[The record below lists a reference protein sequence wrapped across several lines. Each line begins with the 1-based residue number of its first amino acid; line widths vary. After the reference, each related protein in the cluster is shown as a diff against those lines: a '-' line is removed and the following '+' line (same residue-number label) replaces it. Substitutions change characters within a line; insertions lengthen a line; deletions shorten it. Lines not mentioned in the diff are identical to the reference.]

1 MRETKRITE
10 IAILVSLAI
19 VIELVSKFIPSLPQG
34 GSINV
39 ATLPLFVLAYRHG
52 IKWGVISGFVY
63 GLLSY
68 MLFGAFYHWASIL
81 LDYGLAFG
89 VIGFSGIFRYFGKDN
104 IWSFSAGV
112 VFGSF
117 LRFIMHTISGVIV
130 FSFLLGYNEDVNA
143 YWYSISYNATYILP
157 SMILV
162 LIVGLAV
169 FKPIQMIAE
178 PTR

>member
-1 MRETKRITE
+1 MRDTKRITE
-10 IAILVSLAI
+10 VSILVALAI
-19 VIELVSKFIPSLPQG
+19 VIELVSKVIPSLPQG

-52 IKWGVISGFVY
+52 VKWGLISGFIY

-89 VIGFSGIFRYFGKDN
+89 VIGFSGVFRYIGKDN
-104 IWSFSAGV
+104 VWSFSIGI
-112 VFGSF
+112 VFGSI
-117 LRFIMHTISGVIV
+117 LRFIMHFISGVIV
-130 FSFLLGYNEDVNA
+130 FSWIFGYNEGVNA
-143 YWYSISYNATYILP
+143 FWYSLTYNATYILP

-162 LIVGLAV
+162 LIVGLVV
-169 FKPIQMIAE
+169 FKPIQLISE
-178 PTR
+178 PSR